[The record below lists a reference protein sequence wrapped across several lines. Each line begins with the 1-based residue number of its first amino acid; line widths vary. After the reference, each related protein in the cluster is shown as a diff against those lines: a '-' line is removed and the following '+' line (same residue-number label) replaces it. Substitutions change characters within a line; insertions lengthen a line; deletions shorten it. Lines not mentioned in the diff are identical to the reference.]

1 MWVSGHATPRPI
13 YSLEREPATQTNIA
27 VKKYTRVVHLTAG
40 RRQLFTF
47 QCSAGAGDC
56 IFLYGKRNENHQLG
70 RRYFVQHRIVS
81 PVKREEFIGNRMSYI
96 ILRVRWCNIILYVHA
111 PSEEKSDDS
120 KDSFCEELEQVFN
133 HFPKHHTKILLVD
146 FNAKLGA
153 EGIFKPTT
161 GNDSLH
167 QDGNDNGIR
176 MVNLVTLKI

>member
-1 MWVSGHATPRPI
+1 
-13 YSLEREPATQTNIA
+13 
-27 VKKYTRVVHLTAG
+27 
-40 RRQLFTF
+40 
-47 QCSAGAGDC
+47 
-56 IFLYGKRNENHQLG
+56 
-70 RRYFVQHRIVS
+70 
-81 PVKREEFIGNRMSYI
+81 MSYI